1 MVEFVLESI
10 VNAGASRI
18 TVCGLM
24 QKTTASRSSSI
35 WVMNGPDSYMVR
47 ACGSQGSG
55 LVVVARSDDRGERST
70 QCDSRREPARELH
83 ASAARRGARSPFSIA
98 DKRRSRNYGE
108 SAEPDERNFAH
119 RT

>member
-1 MVEFVLESI
+1 MVEFVLENI

-18 TVCGLM
+18 TVW
-24 QKTTASRSSSI
+24 ASRSSSI

-83 ASAARRGARSPFSIA
+83 ASAARRAGSLALQ
-98 DKRRSRNYGE
+98 RR
-108 SAEPDERNFAH
+108 
-119 RT
+119 